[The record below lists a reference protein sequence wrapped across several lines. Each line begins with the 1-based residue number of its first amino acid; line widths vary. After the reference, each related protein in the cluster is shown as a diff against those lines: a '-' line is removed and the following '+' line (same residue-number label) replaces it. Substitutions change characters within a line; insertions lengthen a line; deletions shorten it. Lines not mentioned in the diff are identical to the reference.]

1 MIDGSTSIVRYVR
14 FPENSIL
21 IFDICFW
28 SLVGVSSIVDKA
40 RCSITKFVM
49 ERFAWDPNIVF
60 CLLCIVSAI
69 SYLFLVSVTTCDW
82 KGYTSL
88 LYSTFWNAF
97 STQWIKN
104 INTTWIIQSRFW
116 RYDKT
121 GSTVLIY
128 SLIKELSTYKI
139 NIFLGNSNWK
149 YCYLL

>member
-1 MIDGSTSIVRYVR
+1 MIDCSTSIVCYAR

-40 RCSITKFVM
+40 RCSMTKFVM

-60 CLLCIVSAI
+60 CRLCIVSAI

-82 KGYTSL
+82 KGCTSL
-88 LYSTFWNAF
+88 YSILWNAF

-104 INTTWIIQSRFW
+104 TYTTWNIQSRFW
-116 RYDKT
+116 RFDKT
-121 GSTVLIY
+121 GSSALIY
-128 SLIKELSTYKI
+128 SLIKESST
-139 NIFLGNSNWK
+139 
-149 YCYLL
+149 